1 MHEWHVENQPTDDE
15 HDRVDVLE
23 ARVLHNGRDYQIDG
37 DEQHDHRDHEWHLK
51 TAEFCECDQRETM
64 PGGRSHKVFF
74 VSPKQKSESWRVSKR
89 RDLRRKFLSQTSL
102 KLDTSALDRVIF
114 HFQVLFALT

>member
-23 ARVLHNGRDYQIDG
+23 ARILHNGRDHQIDG

-64 PGGRSHKVFF
+64 PGGRSHKVFC
-74 VSPKQKSESWRVSKR
+74 VSKAKIR
-89 RDLRRKFLSQTSL
+89 ELASQQKERLAEEIPFANLSQ
-102 KLDTSALDRVIF
+102 A
-114 HFQVLFALT
+114 